1 MFSAR
6 DGLQRGNNNKQ
17 EQQKARFGLCAP
29 EQISIRNHQD
39 VPSSNQTV
47 HLRMPKPQLIFS
59 PSLQTNSLPT
69 PTWPISWQCTEI
81 ALAGGENKR
90 KPSSQSRQ
98 HYQSHHCPCLI
109 SC

>member
-29 EQISIRNHQD
+29 EQIYNLNHQD

-47 HLRMPKPQLIFS
+47 HMRMPK

-90 KPSSQSRQ
+90 KLSSQSRQ
-98 HYQSHHCPCLI
+98 QYQSHNCPCLI